1 MPENKQNKFKDVKM
15 MLRIFAFIKP
25 FKFLLILQILLNTAF
40 SFFSTFS
47 VTLILPI
54 LELIFNTQQTK
65 SSSVVASPMNSL
77 TDNFFNFIF
86 KLVQS
91 ADGTLATLF
100 NIGILI
106 LIVFGFKNLFK
117 YLSAV
122 TSTRLEEG
130 VIKSIRD
137 KIFSNLLGQSVDYF
151 TASRQGNL
159 ISIITND
166 VGVVN
171 GTTLNSFT
179 VFIREFI
186 QIILF
191 MFLLVSIS
199 PLLTATAFSTSIV
212 SIILIKFAVKILRK
226 YAERMQ
232 NAMADYT
239 STMNESITGIR
250 VVKAYN
256 YEENASNKFMQD
268 TYRYVRSAIKHKKVI
283 ELISPINEMFAIIA
297 LTVVLLIGGGQVL
310 SGEMQPEK
318 LMLFLFSLF
327 SIMSPIS
334 TVFNSLSRFQHGIVA
349 AERIFS
355 IIDSE
360 PKVKNGNESNLNF
373 NNSITFSNL
382 SFSYKNDLVLK
393 NINLEIKK
401 SKKIAFVGASGSG
414 KSTMLDL
421 IIRFYDPTNGEINI
435 DGKNIKDYNIKAYR
449 SLFGIV
455 SQENILFND
464 TLANNIKYGL
474 ENVSDEE
481 LIEATKKANCYNF
494 IMKLPEKFDTRI
506 GDRGTT
512 LSGGERQR
520 VAIARALLREPEIL
534 IFDEATSA
542 LDAESEKIVQEAI
555 NKSLGNKTAILVA
568 HRLSTIIDA
577 DEIIVFDKG
586 EIVERGTHTALIN
599 MNGFYSKLYNL
610 QHSVK

>member
-100 NIGILI
+100 NIGVLI